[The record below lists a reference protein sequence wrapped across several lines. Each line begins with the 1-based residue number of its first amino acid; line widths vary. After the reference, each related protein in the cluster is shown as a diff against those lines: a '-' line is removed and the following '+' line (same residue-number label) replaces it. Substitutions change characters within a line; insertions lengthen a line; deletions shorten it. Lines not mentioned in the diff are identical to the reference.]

1 VTEGQGLKSSV
12 DYFQTKK
19 EAISFMSKFYPFMIK
34 MDAYVFNLQ
43 KVTTDND
50 GSFIE
55 IILTK
60 HTILN

>member
-1 VTEGQGLKSSV
+1 
-12 DYFQTKK
+12 
-19 EAISFMSKFYPFMIK
+19 MSKFYPFMIK